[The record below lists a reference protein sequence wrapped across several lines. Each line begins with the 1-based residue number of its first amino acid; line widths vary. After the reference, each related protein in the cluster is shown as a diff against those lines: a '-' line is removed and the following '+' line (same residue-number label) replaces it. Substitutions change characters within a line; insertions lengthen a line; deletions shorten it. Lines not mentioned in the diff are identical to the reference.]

1 MPLPLITKEV
11 PIGPIGLIELQTTT
25 KNSIE
30 ETIALITL
38 STTRSTEVV
47 TPKMAECLVHLQ
59 QKEIDS
65 KQNQTE
71 EKRETEG
78 VIVVVQNVATVVAM
92 IMTEVREVRI
102 VVNNVQTLL

>member
-1 MPLPLITKEV
+1 
-11 PIGPIGLIELQTTT
+11 
-25 KNSIE
+25 
-30 ETIALITL
+30 
-38 STTRSTEVV
+38 
-47 TPKMAECLVHLQ
+47 MAECLVYLQ

-78 VIVVVQNVATVVAM
+78 AIAVVRNVATVVAM

>member
-1 MPLPLITKEV
+1 
-11 PIGPIGLIELQTTT
+11 
-25 KNSIE
+25 
-30 ETIALITL
+30 
-38 STTRSTEVV
+38 
-47 TPKMAECLVHLQ
+47 MAECLVHLQ